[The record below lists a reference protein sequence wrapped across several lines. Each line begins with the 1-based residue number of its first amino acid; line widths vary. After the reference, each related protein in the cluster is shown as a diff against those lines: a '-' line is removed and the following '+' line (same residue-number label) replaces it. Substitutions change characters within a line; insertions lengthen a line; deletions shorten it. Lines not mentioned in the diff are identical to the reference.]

1 MSLRAAAQRRR
12 VCAATSSK
20 FPTRKLLD
28 RDGRDRRRAVGR
40 RADRVGIETL
50 ENLRIVAI
58 GDDDKAISLLEDDN
72 TDS

>member
-1 MSLRAAAQRRR
+1 
-12 VCAATSSK
+12 
-20 FPTRKLLD
+20 
-28 RDGRDRRRAVGR
+28 VGR